1 MKSGAARNDLNLS
14 LADLYARL
22 EELKRAIRALERLR
36 DIREARDR
44 RSARPPKRRPGDRR
58 YFQRSSKNPDC
69 ATAWSAIPISA

>member
-1 MKSGAARNDLNLS
+1 MKSGAARNDLNLP

-36 DIREARDR
+36 DIRDGRDR
-44 RSARPPKRRPGDRR
+44 RSPRPPKRPPAERR

-69 ATAWSAIPISA
+69 ATAWSPIPISA